1 MIKAGTFRSDLYYRI
16 RVANIHIPP
25 LRKRKDE
32 IPLFLRFFIEHYS
45 KEYDCPLEN
54 QPISEN
60 QMTAL
65 SGLEWKGN
73 NQRDLQSVP
82 ADLSVGKQERTDRL
96 IYPCPLH
103 TSAYTKIPVHPSPY
117 K

>member
-73 NQRDLQSVP
+73 IREISN
-82 ADLSVGKQERTDRL
+82 LSVGKQERTDRL

-103 TSAYTKIPVHPSPY
+103 TSAYTKILVRFSPY